1 MGFGGVLGGPG
12 GGWGV
17 WGWGLWVIGMGVL
30 GLDGIVVYR
39 DGGSWLGW
47 GCGIWR
53 WGLWVGVGCG
63 IWGWG
68 LWVGVG
74 LWDVAMGVLGWG
86 DVRRWVS
93 GGHREPVGF
102 LVGKYPT
109 PVGAAGQG
117 VPRGLRVW
125 VGEQRRLR
133 GGVTDG
139 RGGVRWRCRRRCG
152 RWCWC
157 PPRSWGCRWCR
168 ACAAW
173 PPSAPATCAWPMS
186 APTATSAPRSESVFP
201 SPPPPPCP
209 TSVGRPRVSLCVRLA
224 GRC

>member
-1 MGFGGVLGGPG
+1 MGYMVGC
-12 GGWGV
+12 GV
-17 WGWGLWVIGMGVL
+17 WGMGYGVGCGVWGMGYGV
-30 GLDGIVVYR
+30 D
-39 DGGSWLGW
+39 
-47 GCGIWR
+47 
-53 WGLWVGVGCG
+53 GVGCG